1 MEFTELQPDQQQRVR
16 NPECGNPGGH
26 MPDDGARFRIFEASS
41 NQVALGDRQVDVLLA
56 MRQPNVILFGNLL
69 SHWECDALIEMS
81 RPHMARSRVVN
92 SEIGTFDLED
102 VRTSSGTH
110 FRKRETPLI
119 AAVESRIAQLLG
131 VPEERGEPL
140 QILNYQAGAEYRPHY
155 DFFDPERPG
164 NREVLAMGGQ
174 RVGTM
179 IMYLNDVDAG
189 GSTIFPKLGLDILP
203 KKGCG
208 LFFSYANDEG
218 DLDYLTLHGGS
229 PVLQGEKWIASKWL
243 RLGEFAGWSE

>member
-16 NPECGNPGGH
+16 NRFSANQNERA
-26 MPDDGARFRIFEASS
+26 PDNAARFRLFEPSS
-41 NQVALGDRQVDVLLA
+41 NQISLGDRQIDVLLA

-69 SHWECDALIEMS
+69 SDWECDALIEMS
-81 RPHMARSRVVN
+81 RPHMAPSRVVN
-92 SEIGTFDLED
+92 SEVGTFDLED

-119 AAVESRIAQLLG
+119 AAIESRIAQLLG

-164 NREVLAMGGQ
+164 NHEVLAMGGQ

-179 IMYLNDVDAG
+179 IMYLNDVDTG
-189 GSTIFPKLGLDILP
+189 GATVFPKLGLEILP

-208 LFFSYANDEG
+208 LFFSYANDAG
-218 DLDYLTLHGGS
+218 DLDCRTLHGGS
-229 PVLQGEKWIASKWL
+229 PVLRGEKWIATKWL
-243 RLGEFAGWSE
+243 RLREFAGWSG